1 MQRLSSLPFW
11 TRHLSQ
17 AALPIFASLV
27 AQPLYE
33 REPPLI
39 ADQNAATRN
48 RQGSWP
54 RLPKKLLIFFS
65 ARFAKRKET
74 TTMNPIQNISTQFSQ
89 SSSRAAREQTSTPAN
104 SSASESAPA
113 KDALPENIPQP
124 DCASASSN
132 ASKNPEGHRSDAIL
146 NETVRTALQAR
157 PGQNIA
163 RSPRSQSDLTLKMIL
178 NEVTGGMP
186 AQPASIVKI
195 NGQSA
200 AMSCVNAN
208 GVSYWGY
215 HFLNSHRI
223 VLTTGSPIWGQ
234 SGGLETLCV
243 TEGQITIRY
252 GAKLEPFEQLD
263 LIAYSIKIEGEVQAK
278 RIHLLS
284 GPSQV
289 NYAETDRW
297 KSVACP
303 QLIDHKDLANQGRLT
318 LTQQA
323 KVRAER
329 QLWISS
335 PGGLVNAG
343 EIISNNDLELKAT
356 ALEGPGIISATRDL
370 LVSLENDY
378 THTAYKALQAGRHLS
393 FETKGRF
400 INQSILHSS
409 GEMQIFAAEVDNQP
423 DASIDSASTTIKADR
438 FRNQGLI
445 SGGLVRAEA
454 QFLNNE
460 KGKIEALSE
469 TGELIVK
476 ADEIKNN
483 SAQMINRGRG
493 KTHISAARKIENIH
507 SGVIFGRGQTQLTA
521 QHIVN
526 SSADI
531 QDELSSVSKVSI
543 GSVVA
548 SSDHLKLSAQKL
560 ENRRGTIYRG
570 ELTAIPVGTMAD
582 RGKVW
587 VDEVRKRQVAQADE
601 RLARPFDKDS
611 AELELHVANELDND
625 SGHIVHAGGGD
636 TRIITGQFKNNTV
649 PDERVES
656 PGLVIGYG
664 NLTVNAQSILNGQA
678 SQVLAGK
685 NLNLAAP
692 FSCAM
697 ISTSSQRAFKL
708 PNDGDVPTLAQGD
721 CVNQGIVASGKQ
733 MSISSTQIDNQ
744 SEALVTGAQ
753 MLLKAEDT
761 LSNKGLIYGDTVAVG
776 AKNLSNF
783 ETKYTVNGYKPS
795 VIAANT
801 RLDIGAKW
809 LENKDHSLLFSGGNM
824 TIGQQL
830 DAQNKALG
838 KALRTI
844 NSSATIDAVGQLS
857 INTSRLI
864 NKTAY
869 FKTRERVV
877 DKQFILEVQPEG
889 SSQRYRL
896 DQLAWEVSRGGRQ
909 VVKDGSAAPFAD
921 YTEYGYMRIVKD
933 TVVEESQP
941 ATIQAGGDMK
951 LSGRVLNDKSKLI
964 SGGKI
969 LPLDNSFEMEDNRD
983 AINLTTQIDVG
994 LSRYTRSDWRGH
1006 LRGRERTYSDFIH
1019 YRTPSVIQQSKLDL
1033 TTQAEGRLVQHE
1045 KPELLIR
1052 HAHATSDTVMVRDA
1066 SNQNSLIVP
1075 PLPTSGMHIV
1085 QTAPEQPFL
1094 VDIDPR
1100 FNHTDW
1106 SLSSNYLLN
1115 LIGVNPRS
1123 APKRL
1128 GSGFYEQQLI
1138 RDQSIALAGQYA
1150 LSYQTNQRAEYQ
1162 ALMRAG
1168 AEYAQQAN
1176 LQLGMP
1182 LTAEQQ
1188 TSLSQDIVWLVNQTI
1203 RLPNGGEQT
1212 VLVPQVYLSSA
1223 RIHVPRLGGSG
1234 IAANEIDLTSR
1245 GMIKNAGTMVST
1257 GKINLN
1263 AHNIDNR
1270 RGAIVSLDHLS
1281 LHASEDIDSR
1291 AGILAGKQITLAAEQ
1306 DIHLQSQT
1314 QTTHALS
1321 GSLTTLDGLS
1331 RIQAEQLEVRAKAD
1345 LNLAATHL
1353 EVSQAATLEAGH
1365 DLTLGTVATVEQQQ
1379 LIWDE
1384 QNSLS
1389 QSRKA
1394 EVGTLMQT
1402 GGSLELKAGH
1412 DINAVGAYVH
1422 AGAALSV
1429 KAGRNI
1435 KVEAAYEERSFAESR
1450 YHEFNHLLSSS
1461 SESSQTQQYKKQ
1473 VLNSTFSGGTV
1484 KMEAGHDLSATG
1496 SNIVGMHAV
1505 GLYAGNDIKLKAAK
1519 QIEQASYYSVQERS
1533 GLLDNGSLGY
1543 TIGEREQK
1551 EALES
1556 ESTAYIGT
1564 IIGSVSGQIEAIAG
1578 REYQQSGSQ
1587 LVAPEGSIRAKALK
1601 GTVDAVYE
1609 QGRRW
1614 QHSEWHQS
1622 GLTVSVSAPVIAAAQ
1637 TGQQMLQAS
1646 TQVSDPLMHMLA
1658 AGTIALG
1665 AKNAY
1670 DAIQADPKTAGGV
1683 TVSVMMGESHQEFQQ
1698 TQRSTTALGSTITA
1712 GGTVHLEMEGS
1723 GEASTLNII
1732 GSQIEAKQDV
1742 QLKVAGPL
1750 KIEAAPNTFIQH
1762 SEQHSQSSAA
1772 GLAATL
1778 GTHSSLGAAVAISSG
1793 RGHAD
1798 GVEVSHTP
1806 AQIKAGRKLM
1816 LNAQSNVHLKGAQ
1829 LSGQQVQASIEG
1841 DLEIES
1847 VQNASTYNSRYQS
1860 ISGSATAG
1868 PASAVSI
1875 NFSQQKINNH
1885 YLSVAEQAG
1894 IQAGEGGFQIG
1905 VKGDTKLA
1913 GGVIASTDRA
1923 IEAGNNQFI
1932 TGTLEISDIENQAR
1946 YNAKSLGLG
1955 IGYSKDGKGVGSS
1968 QRGQAITPAH
1978 KGNQLTN
1985 LKGTSAAMPIAM
1997 SASGQATSTTQ
2008 SAISGAQIVIMDEQR
2023 QEALTGRSAEE
2034 TIASLNRNPTHSH
2047 QALATIFNKTEI
2059 EAGFEIAGAL
2069 GREANAFI
2077 ANRAREADR
2086 KIEQAELQE
2095 ALANENE
2102 LMSIEQRQELYETA
2116 TELRSQAQALNKQ
2129 WGPGGTY
2136 RRVLTAVTAAASGNV
2151 AGTTA
2156 QFMQST
2162 AMNYLQSLGAEKIKE
2177 ISDNLNSEG
2186 VRAALHGTLAYGSA
2200 AVQGQEGGSAAL
2212 GASAS
2217 VLLSNL
2223 LGSVDGLSAQEK
2235 EARKN
2240 LVTGL
2245 VAGIA
2250 AASGADAALAQNAAQ
2265 IEVEN
2270 NQLALPPQALPP
2282 IGTPIAPLQPFRI
2295 PGRERHEGEEM
2306 PLFGG
2311 APDRSRDRARPLV
2324 SPREAQQG
2332 VEPITTPMNEEV
2344 SEYGNAIFSEAS
2356 KEEAAVVDIK
2366 QMLTN
2371 QEIKAIRSHEKRIAE
2386 HEQKLKW
2393 FKENMTTKPGM
2404 EGLAPDIVS
2413 KQQEARIRHLEKEIK
2428 TFSDNID
2435 KIKGNGK

>member
-1 MQRLSSLPFW
+1 
-11 TRHLSQ
+11 
-17 AALPIFASLV
+17 
-27 AQPLYE
+27 
-33 REPPLI
+33 
-39 ADQNAATRN
+39 
-48 RQGSWP
+48 
-54 RLPKKLLIFFS
+54 
-65 ARFAKRKET
+65 
-74 TTMNPIQNISTQFSQ
+74 MNPIQNISTQLSQ
-89 SSSRAAREQTSTPAN
+89 LSSRATREQTPIPAN
-104 SSASESAPA
+104 SRASEPAPPA
-113 KDALPENIPQP
+113 PEKDALPANIPQP
-124 DCASASSN
+124 DCASTASN
-132 ASKNPEGHRSDAIL
+132 ASKNPDGHRSDAIL

-157 PGQNIA
+157 LGQNIV
-163 RSPRSQSDLTLKMIL
+163 RSPQSQSGLTLRMIL

-186 AQPASIVKI
+186 SQPASIVKV
-195 NGQSA
+195 NGQPA
-200 AMSCVNAN
+200 TMSCVNEN

-215 HFLNSHRI
+215 HFLNSRRI

-234 SGGLETLCV
+234 SGALETLCV

-263 LIAYSIKIEGEVQAK
+263 LIAYSIKIEGEMQAK

-284 GPSQV
+284 GPSRV

-297 KSVACP
+297 KSVACH
-303 QLIDHKDLANQGRLT
+303 QLIDQEDLADQGRLT
-318 LTQQA
+318 LNQQA

-335 PGGLVNAG
+335 SGGLVNAG
-343 EIISNNDLELKAT
+343 EMISNNDLELKAT

-370 LVSLENDY
+370 SVSLENDY
-378 THTAYKALQAGRHLS
+378 THTDHKALQAGRHLS
-393 FETKGRF
+393 FETKGTF

-438 FRNQGLI
+438 CRNQGVI
-445 SGGLVRAEA
+445 SGEAVRAEA

-460 KGKIEALSE
+460 KGKIEASSE

-476 ADEIKNN
+476 AEEIKNS

-493 KTHISAARKIENIH
+493 KTHISAARKIENIQ
-507 SGVIFGRGQTQLTA
+507 SGVIFGRGETQLTA

-543 GSVVA
+543 GSVVV

-560 ENRRGTIYRG
+560 ENRRGTIYQG

-587 VDEVRKRQVAQADE
+587 VDEVRKRQVAQTDDQFA
-601 RLARPFDKDS
+601 LPFDKGS
-611 AELELHVANELDND
+611 AELELRVVNELDND

-636 TRIITGQFKNNTV
+636 TRIIAGQFKNNTV

-664 NLTVNAQSILNGQA
+664 NVTVNAQSVLNGQA

-685 NLNLAAP
+685 NLNLKAAP
-692 FSCAM
+692 SSSAM
-697 ISTSSQRAFKL
+697 TSASSQRAFKL
-708 PNDGDVPTLAQGD
+708 PNEGDVPTLAQGD
-721 CVNQGIVASGKQ
+721 CVNQGIVASAKQ
-733 MSISSTQIDNQ
+733 MSISSTHIDNQ
-744 SEALVTGAQ
+744 SEALLTGPQ

-824 TIGQQL
+824 TIGQRL
-830 DAQNKALG
+830 DAQNKAIG

-877 DKQFILEVQPEG
+877 DKQFILEMQPEG

-951 LSGRVLNDKSKLI
+951 LSGRVLNDKSKMI
-964 SGGKI
+964 AGGKI
-969 LPLDNSFEMEDNRD
+969 LPLDTSFEMEENRD

-1006 LRGRERTYSDFIH
+1006 FGGRERTYSDFIH

-1045 KPELLIR
+1045 QPDLLR
-1052 HAHATSDTVMVRDA
+1052 LHAHDTSGTVMARDVT
-1066 SNQNSLIVP
+1066 NQNSLIVP
-1075 PLPTSGMHIV
+1075 LLPTSGMHIV
-1085 QTAPEQPFL
+1085 QTAPEHPFL

-1168 AEYAQQAN
+1168 AKYAQQAN

-1182 LTAEQQ
+1182 LGAEQQ
-1188 TSLSQDIVWLVNQTI
+1188 TSLSRDIVWLVNQTI

-1212 VLVPQVYLSSA
+1212 VLAPQVYLSSA

-1245 GMIKNAGTMVST
+1245 GMIKNAGTMIST

-1263 AHNIDNR
+1263 AHTIDNR

-1281 LHASEDIDSR
+1281 LQASEDIDSR

-1345 LNLAATHL
+1345 LNLAATHI

-1365 DLTLGTVATVEQQQ
+1365 GLTLGTVATVEQQQ
-1379 LIWDE
+1379 LTWDE

-1394 EVGTLMQT
+1394 EVGTLIQT
-1402 GGSLELKAGH
+1402 GGSLELKAGY

-1422 AGAALSV
+1422 AGAVLSV
-1429 KAGRNI
+1429 KAGRDINL
-1435 KVEAAYEERSFAESR
+1435 EAAYEEHDFVESR

-1461 SESSQTQQYKKQ
+1461 SELSQTQQYKKQ

-1505 GLYAGNDIKLKAAK
+1505 GLYADNDIKLKAAK
-1519 QIEQASYYSVQERS
+1519 QIEQASYYSVEERS

-1556 ESTAYIGT
+1556 ESTPYIGT

-1587 LVAPEGSIRAKALK
+1587 LVAPEGNIRAKALK
-1601 GTVDAVYE
+1601 GTVDAV
-1609 QGRRW
+1609 
-1614 QHSEWHQS
+1614 
-1622 GLTVSVSAPVIAAAQ
+1622 
-1637 TGQQMLQAS
+1637 
-1646 TQVSDPLMHMLA
+1646 
-1658 AGTIALG
+1658 
-1665 AKNAY
+1665 
-1670 DAIQADPKTAGGV
+1670 
-1683 TVSVMMGESHQEFQQ
+1683 
-1698 TQRSTTALGSTITA
+1698 
-1712 GGTVHLEMEGS
+1712 
-1723 GEASTLNII
+1723 
-1732 GSQIEAKQDV
+1732 
-1742 QLKVAGPL
+1742 
-1750 KIEAAPNTFIQH
+1750 
-1762 SEQHSQSSAA
+1762 
-1772 GLAATL
+1772 
-1778 GTHSSLGAAVAISSG
+1778 
-1793 RGHAD
+1793 
-1798 GVEVSHTP
+1798 
-1806 AQIKAGRKLM
+1806 
-1816 LNAQSNVHLKGAQ
+1816 
-1829 LSGQQVQASIEG
+1829 
-1841 DLEIES
+1841 
-1847 VQNASTYNSRYQS
+1847 
-1860 ISGSATAG
+1860 
-1868 PASAVSI
+1868 
-1875 NFSQQKINNH
+1875 
-1885 YLSVAEQAG
+1885 
-1894 IQAGEGGFQIG
+1894 
-1905 VKGDTKLA
+1905 
-1913 GGVIASTDRA
+1913 
-1923 IEAGNNQFI
+1923 
-1932 TGTLEISDIENQAR
+1932 
-1946 YNAKSLGLG
+1946 
-1955 IGYSKDGKGVGSS
+1955 
-1968 QRGQAITPAH
+1968 
-1978 KGNQLTN
+1978 
-1985 LKGTSAAMPIAM
+1985 
-1997 SASGQATSTTQ
+1997 
-2008 SAISGAQIVIMDEQR
+2008 
-2023 QEALTGRSAEE
+2023 
-2034 TIASLNRNPTHSH
+2034 
-2047 QALATIFNKTEI
+2047 
-2059 EAGFEIAGAL
+2059 
-2069 GREANAFI
+2069 
-2077 ANRAREADR
+2077 
-2086 KIEQAELQE
+2086 
-2095 ALANENE
+2095 
-2102 LMSIEQRQELYETA
+2102 
-2116 TELRSQAQALNKQ
+2116 
-2129 WGPGGTY
+2129 
-2136 RRVLTAVTAAASGNV
+2136 
-2151 AGTTA
+2151 
-2156 QFMQST
+2156 
-2162 AMNYLQSLGAEKIKE
+2162 
-2177 ISDNLNSEG
+2177 
-2186 VRAALHGTLAYGSA
+2186 
-2200 AVQGQEGGSAAL
+2200 
-2212 GASAS
+2212 
-2217 VLLSNL
+2217 
-2223 LGSVDGLSAQEK
+2223 
-2235 EARKN
+2235 
-2240 LVTGL
+2240 
-2245 VAGIA
+2245 
-2250 AASGADAALAQNAAQ
+2250 
-2265 IEVEN
+2265 
-2270 NQLALPPQALPP
+2270 
-2282 IGTPIAPLQPFRI
+2282 
-2295 PGRERHEGEEM
+2295 
-2306 PLFGG
+2306 
-2311 APDRSRDRARPLV
+2311 
-2324 SPREAQQG
+2324 
-2332 VEPITTPMNEEV
+2332 
-2344 SEYGNAIFSEAS
+2344 
-2356 KEEAAVVDIK
+2356 
-2366 QMLTN
+2366 
-2371 QEIKAIRSHEKRIAE
+2371 
-2386 HEQKLKW
+2386 
-2393 FKENMTTKPGM
+2393 
-2404 EGLAPDIVS
+2404 
-2413 KQQEARIRHLEKEIK
+2413 
-2428 TFSDNID
+2428 
-2435 KIKGNGK
+2435 